1 MNKFVNKST
10 PLVVNW
16 VGLKT
21 DNTLSERNIE
31 NKGLILKPVFKEQ
44 CFKIN

>member
-1 MNKFVNKST
+1 MNRFVNKSA

-21 DNTLSERNIE
+21 DNTLSQRNVT
-31 NKGLILKPVFKEQ
+31 NKGLILKPVFKE
-44 CFKIN
+44 